1 MEQKTYPVAS
11 GPRYDFR
18 NRNMESIDTLD
29 ILEKAYRVFCIHI
42 GRASKDSDEST
53 LPLGTMKA

>member
-1 MEQKTYPVAS
+1 MEQNTYPVAS

-18 NRNMESIDTLD
+18 NRNMESIDTFD
-29 ILEKAYRVFCIHI
+29 IFENAYKVFFIHI
-42 GRASKDSDEST
+42 GSASIESDEST